1 MRWDD
6 LELLR
11 WIDELEQYEPAVLFT
26 GFSLMERMGRGK
38 ALDYK
43 ADPASFA
50 RELLLA
56 RDAAYL
62 TFNDRA
68 GYGMRQADPT
78 VDAHMWL
85 QQIQEIR
92 LTLDGRDRARGRVIV
107 VNLPDPAQDD
117 GHQIA
122 GMTLEEIA
130 RAVGDA
136 YLASQLQTFFQDSGV
151 PAEFLPESASGSKWE
166 YVLSV
171 LERLHDGGSAARRVL
186 RTFIGAWLSNQLH
199 TQPTEKIR
207 RRIVAQLGQQG
218 WRIEKGVV
226 VVGERQAAED
236 AVLSPLSRDARIAA
250 LHASI
255 RQVADRYLES
265 GHMEV
270 AIFEA
275 FKVVNNRVREMSG
288 LDLDGYQLMNKALRD
303 DEPPIRLANL
313 STETGRDIQS
323 GFRFIF
329 AGAVRGIRNPD
340 AHELFEPLNEEE
352 AFEEL
357 GLASMLLRRLDDAQ
371 VLRQRRTDSSLL

>member
-6 LELLR
+6 LDLLR
-11 WIDELEQYEPAVLFT
+11 TIDELEESEPAVLFT
-26 GFSLMERMGRGK
+26 GFSLMERMGR
-38 ALDYK
+38 ARSLDYSR
-43 ADPASFA
+43 DPASLA
-50 RELLLA
+50 RELRLA
-56 RDAAYL
+56 RDAGYL
-62 TFNDRA
+62 TFDDRA
-68 GYGMRQADPT
+68 GYGMRPADPT
-78 VDAHMWL
+78 ADPHMWL

-92 LTLDGRDRARGRVIV
+92 LTLDGRDRARGRVILAP
-107 VNLPDPAQDD
+107 LPDPDQDD
-117 GHQIA
+117 GRPIA

-130 RAVGDA
+130 RAIGDT
-136 YLASQLQTFFQDSGV
+136 YLASQLSRFLLDSGV
-151 PAEFLPESASGSKWE
+151 PGDYLETSVDGNKWE

-199 TQPTEKIR
+199 TPPSDKVR
-207 RRIVAQLGQQG
+207 RRILAQLGQQG
-218 WRIEKGVV
+218 WLLNKGVIMI
-226 VVGERQAAED
+226 GDPQPAD
-236 AVLSPLSRDARIAA
+236 AMVLSPLNRDARIAA
-250 LHASI
+250 LHPSI
-255 RQVADRYLES
+255 RQVADRFLES

-275 FKVVNNRVREMSG
+275 FKAVNNRVREMSG

-303 DEPPIRLANL
+303 DLPPIRLADL

-371 VLRQRRTDSSLL
+371 TASRKVDG